1 MVKHVI
7 LWQLKDELS
16 DTEKAAVKA
25 GIKEGLE
32 GLAGQIPGLVEI
44 HVNIDALPSSNAD
57 LMLDTT
63 FESAEALK
71 GYSPTRPMLPWPT
84 ARCAPTI
91 KTASASITRF
101 NVDKAA
107 FFAYYNKKKE
117 FLCPF
122 CHNTCKSAAKQ
133 GVTTEV

>member
-16 DTEKAAVKA
+16 DAEKAAVKA

-32 GLAGQIPGLVEI
+32 GLAGKIPGLVEV
-44 HVNIDALPSSNAD
+44 HVNINGLPSSTAD

-71 GYSPTRPMLPWPT
+71 GYSAHPAHVAVADGKVRPYT
-84 ARCAPTI
+84 KAR
-91 KTASASITRF
+91 
-101 NVDKAA
+101 
-107 FFAYYNKKKE
+107 
-117 FLCPF
+117 F
-122 CHNTCKSAAKQ
+122 CLDY
-133 GVTTEV
+133 EVSY